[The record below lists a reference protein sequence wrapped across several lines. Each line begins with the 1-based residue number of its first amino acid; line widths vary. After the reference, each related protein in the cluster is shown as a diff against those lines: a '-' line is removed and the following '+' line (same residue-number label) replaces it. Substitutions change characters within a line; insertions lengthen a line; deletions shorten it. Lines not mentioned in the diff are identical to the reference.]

1 MLKFIVIVLF
11 LSAGL
16 AFWIAGMIHLTE
28 FFYLLIES
36 FFDLFR

>member
-1 MLKFIVIVLF
+1 MIKFIAIVLL
-11 LSAGL
+11 LSVGF

-36 FFDLFR
+36 IIEAI